1 MIMIKIL
8 VVEDEPLNM
17 ELMFELINSMGF
29 TADCVENGEDAIR
42 RAEKEVYDLILMD
55 IGLPGMNGVKARAV
69 IKKNPRYKDV
79 PAIAVTSYAMKG
91 DKERLL
97 AAGFDDYISKPIDV
111 TDFMKRME
119 KYKK

>member
-1 MIMIKIL
+1 MTKIL

-17 ELMFELINSMGF
+17 ELMLELISSLGF
-29 TADCVENGEDAIR
+29 SADYVENGEDAIKK
-42 RAEKEVYDLILMD
+42 AEKELYDLILMD
-55 IGLPGMNGVKARAV
+55 IGLPGMDGVKATAM

-97 AAGFDDYISKPIDV
+97 ASGFDDYISKPIDV
-111 TDFMKRME
+111 TDFIKRME
-119 KYKK
+119 KYNK

>member
-1 MIMIKIL
+1 MTKVLM
-8 VVEDEPLNM
+8 VEDEPLNM

-111 TDFMKRME
+111 MDFMKRME